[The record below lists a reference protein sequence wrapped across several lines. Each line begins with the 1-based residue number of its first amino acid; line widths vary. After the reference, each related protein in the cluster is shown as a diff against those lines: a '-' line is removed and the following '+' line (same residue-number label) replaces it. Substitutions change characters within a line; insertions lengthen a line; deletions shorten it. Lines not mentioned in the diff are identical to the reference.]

1 MASPQFIHLLE
12 ALHKTS
18 QRRQL
23 AWQPIR
29 KYRYSS
35 NCNFR
40 IALGEGIVYIQS
52 NDDDE
57 HTLHASYQAYLTTR
71 DGLLVDEIIARQQ
84 ESDYYPMLRELH
96 QQARVA
102 AFKLDQM
109 VDAMQSDLESG
120 ITRDLPE
127 DKFEINDDIPF

>member
-1 MASPQFIHLLE
+1 MASAQFIHLLE

-18 QRRQL
+18 QRRRL

-35 NCNFR
+35 DCDFR
-40 IALGEGIVYIQS
+40 IALGEGIVYIRA
-52 NDDDE
+52 NNDDE
-57 HTLHASYQAYLTTR
+57 HTLHANYQVYLTTR
-71 DGLLVDEIIARQQ
+71 DGLLVDEIIARQH
-84 ESDYYPMLRELH
+84 ESDYYQMLRELH
-96 QQARVA
+96 QQARIA

-109 VDAMQSDLESG
+109 VDGMQSDLESG

-127 DKFEINDDIPF
+127 DKFEMNDDIPF